1 MYLFA
6 VGGLGDRDNAVGTP
20 GELSSRGD
28 GWERLL
34 LSIVDNISNG
44 SKVDTNWLLGNRL
57 PPGPHHLLRSNVL
70 CKEEKRLIRR
80 HYDIASARRIARN
93 NLLISLYV

>member
-6 VGGLGDRDNAVGTP
+6 VGGLGDRDNAVGT
-20 GELSSRGD
+20 RGD
-28 GWERLL
+28 EWERLL

-44 SKVDTNWLLGNRL
+44 SKVDTNWLQGNRL

-70 CKEEKRLIRR
+70 CKEKRLIRR
-80 HYDIASARRIARN
+80 HYIASARRIA
-93 NLLISLYV
+93 IIEIIY